1 MDDIEREK
9 YFFLFLLNNTNVKQN
24 NVLLRNITHSQYSL
38 LQTFANDILDES
50 LPLNSQ
56 QFKKL
61 VQYKDF
67 IRKLSRT
74 KVSSAVLIRNI
85 QAINSIA
92 DIVFNENEVRNKNGT
107 HTHRGL
113 GKSKETFTNQKH
125 LKYCGSGS
133 DDSSET
139 GTTDDEFWG
148 KTGGHEEEE
157 EGIFESDGEEE
168 EECNFN
174 N

>member
-1 MDDIEREK
+1 M
-9 YFFLFLLNNTNVKQN
+9 
-24 NVLLRNITHSQYSL
+24 
-38 LQTFANDILDES
+38 
-50 LPLNSQ
+50 
-56 QFKKL
+56 
-61 VQYKDF
+61 
-67 IRKLSRT
+67 
-74 KVSSAVLIRNI
+74 SSVVLIRNI

-92 DIVFNENEVRNKNGT
+92 DIVFNENEVHNKTGT

-113 GKSKETFTNQKH
+113 GKSKETFTNQKY

-133 DDSSET
+133 VASSET
-139 GTTDDEFWG
+139 GTTDDKFWG
-148 KTGGHEEEE
+148 KTGGHEEKE

>member
-1 MDDIEREK
+1 M
-9 YFFLFLLNNTNVKQN
+9 
-24 NVLLRNITHSQYSL
+24 
-38 LQTFANDILDES
+38 
-50 LPLNSQ
+50 
-56 QFKKL
+56 
-61 VQYKDF
+61 
-67 IRKLSRT
+67 
-74 KVSSAVLIRNI
+74 VLIRNI

-92 DIVFNENEVRNKNGT
+92 DIVFNENEVRYKNGT

-113 GKSKETFTNQKH
+113 GKNKETFTNQKH